1 MFVDTNAKKDRI
13 SVLKDSATIQ
23 ELDDS
28 DPNVFCKSLLDRYE
42 HRPLELQ
49 NMCLAE
55 FAANYSTDY
64 KTSDDDISQSD
75 VLPSV
80 SDSDCAKPCKITLT
94 DGFGKMNKRRYE
106 AVIRFRRFNR
116 EKELSNWFRA
126 KLMLY
131 FPWYSE
137 EADLLS
143 GCSSYEEHY
152 RRVHTIVSANE
163 KKYTQSDIEDIE
175 IDENGPPQH
184 VWDQVAP
191 GTQASRAQ
199 HEAEGSE
206 TLTELS
212 EQDVRDNTNLFTS
225 STTSSVH
232 VRYESAARHGEIPP
246 DEYRTF

>member
-1 MFVDTNAKKDRI
+1 MKPMSRAVVFVDTNAKKDRI

-28 DPNVFCKSLLDRYE
+28 DSNVFCKSLLDRYE

-64 KTSDDDISQSD
+64 KTSDDVISQSD

-94 DGFGKMNKRRYE
+94 DGFGKMNKRRHE
-106 AVIRFRRFNR
+106 AVIRFRKFNR
-116 EKELSNWFRA
+116 EKEPSNWFRA

-137 EADLLS
+137 EADLLG

-163 KKYTQSDIEDIE
+163 KKYTQSDIDMFGIKSPLVLKLAEPNMKQKAQKLLLNCLSRMLGTIQTCLH
-175 IDENGPPQH
+175 PLPQ
-184 VWDQVAP
+184 VVYMFAMKVLL
-191 GTQASRAQ
+191 GM
-199 HEAEGSE
+199 
-206 TLTELS
+206 
-212 EQDVRDNTNLFTS
+212 VRFHLMSIKNF
-225 STTSSVH
+225 
-232 VRYESAARHGEIPP
+232 
-246 DEYRTF
+246 